1 MELKAGSEKELVEI
15 LILLEYII
23 FIKAFYCALS
33 DTNLTENDETLPI
46 LISLWIQ
53 IAYVSDNFILRSIN
67 TLNGNILSFKMMELS
82 FIN

>member
-1 MELKAGSEKELVEI
+1 MELKAVSGRELVKI

-33 DTNLTENDETLPI
+33 DTTLRENDETLPI

-53 IAYVSDNFILRSIN
+53 IAYVSDNFILRSIY
-67 TLNGNILSFKMMELS
+67 TLNGNILSFNMMELS